1 MQASEIRAVFA
12 RVYNGAPNIMTPTI
26 LDYGKRG
33 DHLFE
38 ISTGRGM
45 RGDPIYGVTVLTV
58 TGDRCPG
65 LSDCFSTH
73 AKALAHAKTLPRRK
87 ANA

>member
-1 MQASEIRAVFA
+1 MQDSEIRAVFK
-12 RVYNGAPNIMTPTI
+12 RVYNGAPNVLTPTI

-45 RGDPIYGVTVLTV
+45 SGDPIYGVTVLTV
-58 TGDRCPG
+58 RGDRCRD

-73 AKALAHAKTLPRRK
+73 AEALAYAKALPRRK
-87 ANA
+87 V